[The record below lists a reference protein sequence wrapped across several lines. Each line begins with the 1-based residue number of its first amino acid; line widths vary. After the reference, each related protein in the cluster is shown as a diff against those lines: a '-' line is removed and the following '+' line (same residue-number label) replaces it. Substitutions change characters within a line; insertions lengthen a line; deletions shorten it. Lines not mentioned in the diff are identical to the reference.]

1 MSRTSGDWFIEDML
15 WRATSL
21 AQAPIFVPNQRG
33 PLYNTHTRPENFAAS
48 STFPHLAMAANAAP
62 GTGPATQH
70 PTSLPPN
77 QTLYIKNLNPK
88 VNKRG
93 TSHPNPSMTT
103 ANFRSPPGAVLSL
116 WHIWYVPNSSR
127 RLTIRS
133 CSRCRM
139 FKNWGNAWSSACG
152 FSRCGHCHNS
162 YESITE
168 FRVSRQG
175 NGTPPFSFILGR
187 RLIWCSTFSMR
198 EGRVIFLRNW
208 MGHIECVLRRKK
220 QRVRNGRE
228 KMIATRN
235 QIRGKD
241 AN

>member
-1 MSRTSGDWFIEDML
+1 MDCGEGL
-15 WRATSL
+15 NGEA
-21 AQAPIFVPNQRG
+21 IFVPNQPS
-33 PLYNTHTRPENFAAS
+33 PLCNSHTKTTAGKLPS
-48 STFPHLAMAANAAP
+48 STPPLLAMAANAAP
-62 GTGPATQH
+62 GTGAATQH
-70 PTSLPPN
+70 PPSLPPN

-93 TSHPNPSMTT
+93 TSPANPSMNNT
-103 ANFRSPPGAVLSL
+103 NFRSPPGAVLSL

-139 FKNWGNAWSSACG
+139 FENRGNAWSSARG
-152 FSRCGHCHNS
+152 FSRRRHCHNG
-162 YESITE
+162 YESTTE

-175 NGTPPFSFILGR
+175 NGTPLFSFILDR

-198 EGRVIFLRNW
+198 EGRVISLRNW

-220 QRVRNGRE
+220 QRAQNGRE

-235 QIRGKD
+235 RIRGKRIQTED
-241 AN
+241 VLLA